1 MAYPF
6 MTAGSVLNDQTPKE
20 TYRNL
25 LSETLRKQFYNATD
39 WYTIEEETA
48 LRSGVYQNVDVRVN
62 DVVNPTTGD
71 NVEDDYKKIL
81 FQELDHSVNLA
92 RMYRFDSNYWITIN
106 VDKIKTLFQTVL
118 IKRCNNV
125 LRWIDEETGALYEV
139 PCSITYLIKENR
151 DYSTAGSAV
160 VVPSGMIECLFQ
172 VNNISSKIKPNQ
184 RFLFG
189 NQLNWT
195 AYRVEGGG
203 INNFNN
209 QQTTDNDSA
218 ALGRLSLATDY
229 VNKQTDD
236 IINGIANAYDNI
248 YSISLSQTSISGQ
261 ATQTVQLLATV
272 LLNGETVSRNV
283 TWTSSNASIAT
294 VSSSGL
300 VTFVATG
307 TATITAKLENN
318 STVTTTC
325 TATVVG
331 SPVDNYVVI
340 ASPDKN
346 YVLESQEQTWSVYL
360 YKNGTQ
366 QSDTFTF
373 SLDSNGIPSSNYTY
387 TVLGSNS
394 FKIKN
399 NKRYLGDVLE
409 VSCVS
414 GIYSKNITINLR
426 GAW

>member
-25 LSETLRKQFYNATD
+25 LSETLRKQFYNSTD

-118 IKRCNNV
+118 IKKCNNV

-172 VNNISSKIKPNQ
+172 VNSISSKIKPNQ

-209 QQTTDNDSA
+209 QQTIDNDSA

-236 IINGIANAYDNI
+236 IVNGIANAYDNI

-261 ATQTVQLLATV
+261 ASQTVQLLATV
-272 LLNGETVSRNV
+272 LLNGETVSRNI
-283 TWTSSNASIAT
+283 TWTSSNTSIAT

-366 QSDTFTF
+366 QSDAFTF
-373 SLDSNGIPSSNYTY
+373 LLDSNGIPSSNYTY

-399 NKRYLGDVLE
+399 NKRYLEDVLE

>member
-283 TWTSSNASIAT
+283 TWNSSNTSIAT

-366 QSDTFTF
+366 QSDAFTF

>member
-6 MTAGSVLNDQTPKE
+6 MTAGSVLNDQNPKE

-81 FQELDHSVNLA
+81 FQELDHSVDLA

-139 PCSITYLIKENR
+139 PCSIAYLIKENR
-151 DYSTAGSAV
+151 DYSTAGSAL

-172 VNNISSKIKPNQ
+172 VNSMSSKIKPNQ

-218 ALGRLSLATDY
+218 SLGRLSLATDY

-236 IINGIANAYDNI
+236 IVNGIANAYDNI

-261 ATQTVQLLATV
+261 ASQTVQLLATV

-283 TWTSSNASIAT
+283 TWASSNTSIAT

-331 SPVDNYVVI
+331 SLVDNYVVI

-346 YVLESQEQTWSVYL
+346 YVLESQEQTWLVYL

-366 QSDTFTF
+366 QSDAFTF

>member
-25 LSETLRKQFYNATD
+25 LSETLRKQFYNSTD

-172 VNNISSKIKPNQ
+172 VNSISSKIKPNQ

-209 QQTTDNDSA
+209 QQTIDNDSA

-261 ATQTVQLLATV
+261 ASQTVQLLATV

-283 TWTSSNASIAT
+283 NWASSNTSIAT

-346 YVLESQEQTWSVYL
+346 YVFESQEQTWSVYL

-366 QSDTFTF
+366 QSDAFTF

-399 NKRYLGDVLE
+399 NKRYPEDVLE

-414 GIYSKNITINLR
+414 GIYSKNITVNLR

>member
-81 FQELDHSVNLA
+81 FQELDHSVDLA

-139 PCSITYLIKENR
+139 PCSIAYLIKENR

-172 VNNISSKIKPNQ
+172 VNSMSSKIKPNQ

-236 IINGIANAYDNI
+236 IINGIANAYDNV
-248 YSISLSQTSISGQ
+248 YTISLSQTSISGQ
-261 ATQTVQLLATV
+261 ASQTVQLLATV
-272 LLNGETVSRNV
+272 LLNGETVSRNI
-283 TWTSSNASIAT
+283 TWTSSNTSIAT

-366 QSDTFTF
+366 QSDAFIF

-387 TVLGSNS
+387 TVLDSNS

-399 NKRYLGDVLE
+399 NKRYLEDVLE

-414 GIYSKNITINLR
+414 GIYSKNIIINLR